1 MTAKYEIVE
10 NGIGAFNIKVK
21 KYWFLPSKLIVDP
34 KAPRVIWSAKTKRGA
49 QAYINLLVK
58 NSKK

>member
-1 MTAKYEIVE
+1 MATKYEIVE
-10 NGIGAFNIKVK
+10 NEIGGFNIKVK
-21 KYWFLPSKLIVDP
+21 KYWLLPSKLLIDP
-34 KAPRVIWSAKTKRGA
+34 KAPRVVWSSKTKRGA

>member
-21 KYWFLPSKLIVDP
+21 KYWFLPSKLLVDP
-34 KAPRVIWSAKTKRGA
+34 KAPRVVWSAKTKRGA
-49 QAYINLLVK
+49 QAYINLLLTKK
-58 NSKK
+58 NK